1 MSALA
6 VTTVELSRW
15 QFAITIIFHF
25 IFVPITIGMGLF
37 VASLQTAWYFNRSD
51 RYLRL
56 THFFGRIFLVNVAL
70 GVVTGIV
77 QEFQFGMNW
86 ATYSRLVGDVF
97 GAPLAI
103 EGLLAFFLESV
114 FIGLWIFG
122 ADRLSPRLHLLTI
135 WAVAIGS
142 VISAYVILAANSWMQ
157 HPVGYRLDPLTGRA
171 EMTSLW
177 AIMTN
182 GILLEGFAHVISA
195 AIVTA
200 GVLVLAISAYHLL
213 RRNEVELFA
222 HAARLS
228 LVVLLVGG
236 AFTIAW
242 GHFQGQLLVREQPM
256 KMAAAEA
263 LFKTEKPASVSL
275 FAITPWSNPTKNDFN
290 LKVPHLLSFLNDWHW
305 NSKAVGMNELQS
317 QYAAKYGAGNYK
329 PNVPVSYWS
338 FRIMTGLGFLFVGW
352 AALGLLLVRKRRL
365 ESTRL
370 FLLAS
375 IPLVA
380 LPFVANTTGWL
391 LTEMGR
397 QPWIVQGLFK
407 TSDAFSHSVSV
418 GSVVFTLAGFVLVYS
433 VLALVEA
440 GLVLHIVKRGPAPA
454 PEAGAAESGK
464 LPRME
469 Y

>member
-1 MSALA
+1 
-6 VTTVELSRW
+6 
-15 QFAITIIFHF
+15 
-25 IFVPITIGMGLF
+25 MGLF
-37 VASLQTAWYFNRSD
+37 VASLQTAWYVTRSN

-86 ATYSRLVGDVF
+86 ASYSRYVGDVF

-122 ADRLSPRLHLLTI
+122 AGRLSPRVHLATI
-135 WAVAIGS
+135 WAVAVGS
-142 VISAYVILAANSWMQ
+142 VLSAYVILAANSWMQ
-157 HPVGYRLDPLTGRA
+157 HPVGYRINPATHRA

-182 GILLEGFAHVISA
+182 GLLLEGFAHVISA

-200 GVLVLAISAYHLL
+200 GALVLAISAYHLL
-213 RRNEVELFA
+213 KQREVELFGQ
-222 HAARLS
+222 AARIS
-228 LVVLLVGG
+228 LAILLVGG
-236 AFTIAW
+236 VLTIAW

-263 LFKTEKPASVSL
+263 LFDTEKPASLSL
-275 FAITPWSNPTKNDFN
+275 FAITPWSNPTSNSFN
-290 LKVPHLLSFLNDWHW
+290 ITIPHALSFLSDWHW
-305 NSKAVGMNELQS
+305 SSRVMGINDLQT
-317 QYAAKYGAGNYK
+317 QATARGEGDIC
-329 PNVPVSYWS
+329 PNIPVSYWS
-338 FRIMTGLGFLFVGW
+338 FRIMTGIGAMLVGW

-365 ESTRL
+365 ESEPR
-370 FLLAS
+370 FLALS

-407 TSDAFSHSVSV
+407 TSQAFSHSVSV
-418 GSVVFTLAGFVLVYS
+418 ASVAFTLAAFVLVYGA
-433 VLALVEA
+433 LALVET
-440 GLVLHIVKRGPAPA
+440 GLVIRIVRGGPTLPA
-454 PEAGAAESGK
+454 AADGTEQSK
-464 LPRME
+464 TVQME

>member
-1 MSALA
+1 MTVA
-6 VTTVELSRW
+6 VTTLELSRW
-15 QFAITIIFHF
+15 QFATTIIFHF

-37 VASLQTAWYFNRSD
+37 VASLQTAWYFTHSD
-51 RYLRL
+51 KYLRL
-56 THFFGRIFLVNVAL
+56 THFFGRIFLVNIAL

-114 FIGLWIFG
+114 FIGLWVFG

-135 WAVAIGS
+135 WVVAIGS

-157 HPVGYRLDPLTGRA
+157 HPVGYRINPGTGRA

-182 GILLEGFAHVISA
+182 GILLESFAHVISA

-200 GVLVLAISAYHLL
+200 GVLVLAIAAYHLIGQ
-213 RRNEVELFA
+213 REVELFS
-222 HAARLS
+222 HAARVS

-236 AFTIAW
+236 AATIAW

-263 LFKTEKPASVSL
+263 LFKTEKPASLSL
-275 FAITPWSNPTKNDFN
+275 IAITPWSNPSKNDVN
-290 LKVPHLLSFLNDWHW
+290 ITVPHLLSFLNDWHW
-305 NSKAVGMNELQS
+305 NSKAVGMNELQT

-338 FRIMTGLGFLFVGW
+338 FRIMTGVGFLFLGW
-352 AALGLLLVRKRRL
+352 AALGLVLVRRRRL
-365 ESTRL
+365 ESARL
-370 FLLAS
+370 YLLLS
-375 IPLVA
+375 IPFVL

-397 QPWIVQGLFK
+397 QPWIVQGLYK

-418 GSVVFTLAGFVLVYS
+418 ASVAFTLGGFILVYS
-433 VLALVEA
+433 VLAIVET
-440 GLVLHIVKRGPAPA
+440 GLVLHIVRGGPAPVSK
-454 PEAGAAESGK
+454 EGQEEGGK
-464 LPRME
+464 LLRME

>member
-1 MSALA
+1 MTVA
-6 VTTVELSRW
+6 VTTLELSRW
-15 QFAITIIFHF
+15 QFATTIIFHF

-37 VASLQTAWYFNRSD
+37 VASLQTAWYFTRSD

-56 THFFGRIFLVNVAL
+56 THFFGQIFLVNIAL

-114 FIGLWIFG
+114 FIGLWVFG

-135 WAVAIGS
+135 WAVAVGS
-142 VISAYVILAANSWMQ
+142 VLSAYVILAANSWMQ
-157 HPVGYRLDPLTGRA
+157 HPVGYRLNPVSHRA

-200 GVLVLAISAYHLL
+200 GVLVLAIAAYHLI
-213 RRNEVELFA
+213 RRREVELFT

-228 LVVLLVGG
+228 LVFLLVGG
-236 AFTIAW
+236 ASTIAW

-263 LFKTEKPASVSL
+263 LFTTEKPASVSL
-275 FAITPWSNPTKNDFN
+275 FAITPWSNPSKNDFN
-290 LKVPHLLSFLNDWHW
+290 ITVPHLLSFLNDWNW

-317 QYAAKYGAGNYK
+317 EYAAEYGAGNYK
-329 PNVPVSYWS
+329 PNVPVTYWS
-338 FRIMTGLGFLFVGW
+338 FRIMTGVGFLFLGW
-352 AALGLLLVRKRRL
+352 AALGLLLVRRRRL

-370 FLLAS
+370 YLLGS
-375 IPLVA
+375 IPLVL

-397 QPWIVQGLFK
+397 QPWIVNEVFK

-418 GSVVFTLAGFVLVYS
+418 ASVAFTLGGFILVYS
-433 VLALVEA
+433 VLALVET
-440 GLVLHIVKRGPAPA
+440 GLVLHIVRGGPVPVSK
-454 PEAGAAESGK
+454 EDREEGGK
-464 LPRME
+464 LLRMG